1 MIVKQRPEDF
11 RVIEC
16 TDLRPLPATSDHGAA
31 RFSFYRLDKTGWTTP
46 DALAAVRRRWKI
58 DLRQLSAGGLKDR
71 HAVTTQHFTI
81 LDGPRHDLTHERVH
95 VAYLGQVDRP
105 FQSQDIRANRFE
117 IVLRDFRPAD
127 AETSRIALAEVA
139 ASGVPNYFDDQR
151 FGSVREGQPFLAKAL
166 VEGRFEDALKLAL
179 TAPYEF
185 DKPAEKKEKALVRQF
200 WGDWPRLKDELPR
213 GHARSLTTY
222 LVDHPTDF
230 KGAVTRLRP
239 ELRGLYL
246 SAYQSHLWNRIL
258 ARWLESQLPPADL
271 AYVRLKLGPVPMPRR
286 ATPEQMADWRTRELP
301 LPSARTKIPDDDPI
315 KPFVDGVLAEEGL
328 TLKQMQVRGIR
339 ELFFSKGG
347 RPAFLMASNVTGE
360 VADDETRAGKKK
372 LSLGF
377 ELPRG
382 CYATLIVKRITG

>member
-1 MIVKQRPEDF
+1 MIVKQQPEDF

-16 TDLRPLPATSDHGAA
+16 TEVCPTSRDAA
-31 RFSFYRLDKTGWTTP
+31 GPFALYRLDKTGWTTP

-58 DLRQLSAGGLKDR
+58 DLRRLSAGGLKDR
-71 HAVTTQHFTI
+71 HAITTQHFTI
-81 LDGPRHDLTHERVH
+81 HGGPRRDLTHERIRVT
-95 VAYLGQVDRP
+95 YLGQVDRP
-105 FQSQDIRANRFE
+105 FSSHDIRANRFE
-117 IVLRDFRPAD
+117 IVLRGFRPAD
-127 AETSRIALAEVA
+127 ADAARAALDEVA
-139 ASGVPNYFDDQR
+139 VCGVPNYFDDQR

-185 DKPAEKKEKALVRQF
+185 DRPPEKKEKALVRQF

-222 LVDHPTDF
+222 LVDHPADF
-230 KGAVTRLRP
+230 KGAVTRFRP

-258 ARWLESQLPPADL
+258 ARWIESSVPAADRMS
-271 AYVRLKLGPVPMPRR
+271 VRLKLGEVPMPRR
-286 ATPEQMADWRTRELP
+286 ATPEQVRDWAAKSLP
-301 LPSARTKIPDDDPI
+301 LPSARTKLADDDPI

-328 TLKQMQVRGIR
+328 TLKEMQIRGIR
-339 ELFFSKGG
+339 ELFFSRGE
-347 RPAFLMASNVTGE
+347 RAAFLTPANVTGA
-360 VADDETRAGKKK
+360 VGDDETRTGKKK
-372 LSLGF
+372 LTMGF

-382 CYATLIVKRITG
+382 CYATLVVKRIGR

>member
-16 TDLRPLPATSDHGAA
+16 TDTWPSAA
-31 RFSFYRLDKTGWTTP
+31 SSGRFAFYRLDKTGWTTP

-58 DLRQLSAGGLKDR
+58 ELHRLSAGGLKDR

-81 LDGPRHDLTHERVH
+81 FDGPRTDLTHERVH

-105 FQSQDIRANRFE
+105 FASQDIRANRFE
-117 IVLRDFRPAD
+117 ITLRDFRPAD
-127 AETSRIALAEVA
+127 AERARSALDEVA
-139 ASGVPNYFDDQR
+139 GSGVPNYFDDQR

-166 VEGRFEDALKLAL
+166 VEGRFEDGLKLAL
-179 TAPYEF
+179 TASYEF
-185 DKPAEKKEKALVRQF
+185 DKPADKKEKALVRQF
-200 WGDWPRLKDELPR
+200 WGDWRRLKDELPR

-258 ARWLESQLPPADL
+258 ARWLESQLPTADL

-286 ATPEQMADWRTRELP
+286 ATLEQVADWRTRELP
-301 LPSARTKIPDDDPI
+301 LPSARTKIPEDDPI

-328 TLKQMQVRGIR
+328 TLKAMQIRGIR
-339 ELFFSKGG
+339 EMFFSKGG
-347 RPAFLMASNVTGE
+347 RPAFLIASDVTGT
-360 VADDETRAGKKK
+360 VADDETRPGKKK
-372 LSLGF
+372 LSMGF

-382 CYATLIVKRITG
+382 CYATLVVKRITG

>member
-1 MIVKQRPEDF
+1 MIVKQQPEDF

-16 TDLRPLPATSDHGAA
+16 TEVTPHSTSGNE
-31 RFSFYRLDKTGWTTP
+31 RFSLYRLDKTGWTTP
-46 DALAAVRRRWKI
+46 DALAAVRRLWNI
-58 DLRQLSAGGLKDR
+58 ELRRLSAGGLKDR

-81 LDGPRHDLTHERVH
+81 LGGPHRDLAHERIRV
-95 VAYLGQVDRP
+95 VYLGQVDRP
-105 FQSQDIRANRFE
+105 FSSQDIWANRFE

-127 AETSRIALAEVA
+127 AEKARVALDEVA

-151 FGSVREGQPFLAKAL
+151 FGSVREGEPFLAKAL

-185 DKPAEKKEKALVRQF
+185 DKAAEKKEKALVRQF
-200 WGDWPRLKDELPR
+200 WGDWRRLKDELPR

-258 ARWLESQLPPADL
+258 ARWLESQLPAADL
-271 AYVRLKLGPVPMPRR
+271 TYVRLKLGPVPMPRR
-286 ATPEQMADWRTRELP
+286 ATPEQLADWRARELP

-328 TLKQMQVRGIR
+328 TLKGMQVRGIR

-347 RPAFLMASNVTGE
+347 RPAFLVASNVTGA

-372 LSLGF
+372 LSMGF